1 MTSSLDWAGLV
12 SAVTATA
19 QAAAVMVQVY
29 WDRRQRGTRTTEHDD
44 CRRVP
49 HHGEKTTLPDTHAVR
64 VQVSVAAHASTSVTL
79 VVLVDDGADGAD
91 TFSLP
96 AKGYRPW

>member
-29 WDRRQRGTRTTEHDD
+29 WDRRQQRGTRTTEHDD
-44 CRRVP
+44 CRRMP
-49 HHGEKTTLPDTHAVR
+49 HHGKAPLPNTRVIR
-64 VQVSVAAHASTSVTL
+64 VQVSVAAHARTSVTL
-79 VVLVDDGADGAD
+79 VALVDGGADGSD
-91 TFSLP
+91 PFPLP
-96 AKGYRPW
+96 VEEYRPW

>member
-29 WDRRQRGTRTTEHDD
+29 WGRRQRGTRTTAHEG
-44 CRRVP
+44 CRR
-49 HHGEKTTLPDTHAVR
+49 LPDHGKGSLPDSVVR

-79 VVLVDDGADGAD
+79 VVLVDGGTDGTDP
-91 TFSLP
+91 FSLP
-96 AKGYRPW
+96 SKGSRPW